1 MWVWT
6 GRVFGL
12 FIDVRMPTDNGLQG
26 LWLDPEQKEIIRE
39 KHVEPHGC
47 QRLVLTLVL
56 RVMLGLLG
64 EGPGELP
71 ELSLQLFL
79 QISDYSQRKSLFK
92 KM

>member
-1 MWVWT
+1 M
-6 GRVFGL
+6 FGL

-26 LWLDPEQKEIIRE
+26 LRLDPEQKENIRE

-47 QRLVLTLVL
+47 QCLVLTPVS
-56 RVMLGLLG
+56 RVTLGLLG

-71 ELSLQLFL
+71 ELPLQLFL